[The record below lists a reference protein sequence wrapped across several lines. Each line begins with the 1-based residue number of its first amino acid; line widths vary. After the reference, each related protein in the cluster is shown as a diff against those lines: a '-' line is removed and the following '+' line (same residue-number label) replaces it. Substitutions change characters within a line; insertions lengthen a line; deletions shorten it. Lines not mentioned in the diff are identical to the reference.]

1 MITVS
6 PAAPGDAPAIAGLLE
21 ELGEFYGTP
30 AAGPLDQRVAQ
41 VGQALFAGPAGYAL
55 LAREEPA
62 LAGLAAYSFLWPAIG
77 PTRSLYLKELYVA
90 RPPTGAGASGGCS
103 CGRCSRPPPGTGA
116 AGSSGPPTSATPGPR
131 RSTPGWP
138 CQVHVQGLLP
148 GRDRRRRLAGHLD
161 CSSAGPLSGA
171 VYRKRSARAVVAPA
185 GRPQNRPPRR
195 PLRVTFRSRGC
206 GDRHPEVRAV
216 RRGVHAAA

>member
-41 VGQALFAGPAGYAL
+41 VGQALFGGPPAGYAL

-77 PTRSLYLKELYVA
+77 PTRSLYLKELYVPAAYRGRGVGRLLMRAVFEAAA
-90 RPPTGAGASGGCS
+90 RHGCSRVEWTTDVSNTGAQAFYARLALPRCPSKVFYRVETGGV
-103 CGRCSRPPPGTGA
+103 
-116 AGSSGPPTSATPGPR
+116 
-131 RSTPGWP
+131 GWP
-138 CQVHVQGLLP
+138 
-148 GRDRRRRLAGHLD
+148 AI
-161 CSSAGPLSGA
+161 
-171 VYRKRSARAVVAPA
+171 
-185 GRPQNRPPRR
+185 
-195 PLRVTFRSRGC
+195 
-206 GDRHPEVRAV
+206 
-216 RRGVHAAA
+216 